1 MEESKIQDLL
11 EEKKYIQLKK
21 ELETMRAVDIAEVFK
36 PLDVHKSLLL
46 FRMLPK
52 DLAVEVFSRLSPDQ
66 QESLISLITDEEVSS
81 IVDEI
86 FFDDMIDML
95 EEMPANIV
103 NKVLIHADEDRR
115 NLINKFLNY
124 PADSAGS
131 LMTIEYV
138 DLRKE
143 MTVNDALSHIQETGL
158 DKETV
163 YTCYVIDDQRKLEG
177 IVSLRKLV
185 ISDGDTYIKDIMD
198 EDVVYTHTRSDREE
212 VADLFKRYGFLALP
226 VVDRE
231 DRLTGIIT
239 FDDIIEVIDQETTE
253 DFQKMA
259 AMAPSE
265 DEYLETSVFTL
276 AKKRLIWLLVLMISA
291 TLTGRIIRGYE
302 DVLSSVAV
310 LMAFVPMLMDTG
322 GNSGSQSSTLVI
334 RGLALGEI
342 TPKDFAQVMWKE
354 FRVSLVV
361 GVPLALINFLRILI
375 FDSVG
380 FTIAFTVSV
389 TLFITVVISKLVGGC
404 LPLLA
409 KKVNLDPAIMAGPLI
424 TTIVDVISLM
434 VYFRIATTLLNI
446 A

>member
-1 MEESKIQDLL
+1 
-11 EEKKYIQLKK
+11 
-21 ELETMRAVDIAEVFK
+21 
-36 PLDVHKSLLL
+36 
-46 FRMLPK
+46 
-52 DLAVEVFSRLSPDQ
+52 
-66 QESLISLITDEEVSS
+66 
-81 IVDEI
+81 
-86 FFDDMIDML
+86 
-95 EEMPANIV
+95 
-103 NKVLIHADEDRR
+103 
-115 NLINKFLNY
+115 
-124 PADSAGS
+124 
-131 LMTIEYV
+131 
-138 DLRKE
+138 
-143 MTVNDALSHIQETGL
+143 
-158 DKETV
+158 
-163 YTCYVIDDQRKLEG
+163 
-177 IVSLRKLV
+177 
-185 ISDGDTYIKDIMD
+185 
-198 EDVVYTHTRSDREE
+198 
-212 VADLFKRYGFLALP
+212 
-226 VVDRE
+226 
-231 DRLTGIIT
+231 
-239 FDDIIEVIDQETTE
+239 
-253 DFQKMA
+253 MA

-342 TPKDFAQVMWKE
+342 SPKDFRKVMWKE

-361 GVPLALINFLRILI
+361 GIPLALINFLRILV
-375 FDSVG
+375 FDDVG
-380 FTIAFTVSV
+380 LTIAFTVSA

-434 VYFRIATTLLNI
+434 VYFRIATTLLNL